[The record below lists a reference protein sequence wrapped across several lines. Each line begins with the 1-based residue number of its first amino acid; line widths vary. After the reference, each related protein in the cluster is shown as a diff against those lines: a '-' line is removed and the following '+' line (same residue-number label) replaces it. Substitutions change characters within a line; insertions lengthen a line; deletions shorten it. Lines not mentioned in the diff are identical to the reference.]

1 MAQPMNTVIVLRGF
15 CTDDRWG
22 PVNANT
28 GDVITISEGLA
39 VDLTKRGLVKKYRK
53 PKKEGDK

>member
-1 MAQPMNTVIVLRGF
+1 
-15 CTDDRWG
+15 
-22 PVNANT
+22 VNANT

-39 VDLTKRGLVKKYRK
+39 VDLTKKGFVKKYRK